1 MYPRL
6 KSWASP
12 HKGFRP
18 TLHDCHGRVA
28 RQRSARRTVLF
39 GRGVLSPGFIR
50 RGVGVWKRTF
60 ATATRRGDRLT
71 HTALILGVLS
81 NAVTSRT
88 VAPCRS
94 GDGLDPVSAHY
105 RDIQSGAALLRPLC
119 RGQSGPNTVS
129 RHEHLKYLKVSKTSP
144 LTGLSVEI
152 QGVSDAL
159 PPTAEAVGFRAAQL

>member
-60 ATATRRGDRLT
+60 ATATRHGDRLT
-71 HTALILGVLS
+71 HTGLIPGVLS

-88 VAPCRS
+88 VDPCRS
-94 GDGLDPVSAHY
+94 GDGLDPGFGSLPGYSIRGRITSAPVPGPVWTQHSITT
-105 RDIQSGAALLRPLC
+105 RTLEIFESIENQPANGPK
-119 RGQSGPNTVS
+119 RGDPGSI
-129 RHEHLKYLKVSKTSP
+129 R
-144 LTGLSVEI
+144 
-152 QGVSDAL
+152 
-159 PPTAEAVGFRAAQL
+159 RASSHG